1 MTVVGI
7 DVGGTFTDLYTAGE
21 NGAPT
26 RIVKV
31 PSTPDDPSQAVVDAL
46 TASGSDAASL
56 DTLLHGT
63 TIATNAIIERRG
75 ARCALVTTEGFR
87 DLLELGRRDR
97 PYMYGLW
104 GTARP
109 LIGRD
114 QRWEVSERLDH
125 RGRVVTPL
133 DEDGVRELGAA
144 LAQEDLE
151 AVVICFLHSY
161 ANPAHED
168 RARELLLEIKPDWHV
183 VTSSSVLREYYEFER
198 TSTAVVQGY
207 IEPLVARYAKR
218 LLGRLSEFGYDR
230 DALLM
235 QSNGGVVPV
244 SAVAQ
249 RAVHTIRSGPAA
261 GVIAATRIA
270 REAGLTHIVTGD
282 MGGTSFDVALS
293 VDGEPLE
300 SGLTQLDFRIPV
312 RVPMLDVR
320 TIGAGGGS
328 IASIDRGGML
338 RVGPRSAGAKPG
350 PVAFRRG
357 GTEATVTDANV
368 VLGRI
373 NAASMIGVDGG
384 TLDVEGARTAL
395 AAVGEPLG
403 LDAESAA
410 KAVLAVVNTRM
421 AGEIRLMTLD
431 QGLDPRDFSL
441 VIFGGAGPLH
451 GAAIAREMGIERMLV
466 PRYPGVLCA
475 LGCAAA
481 DVRYDFG
488 QTLEL
493 VLPRDFAGEAA
504 GALESTLA
512 ETFAAQRAD
521 GEAQLQRD
529 AISTEGVRVQ
539 HLLEMSYVGQVH
551 KIRVPIEAGDGAF
564 DWDTA
569 RVAAA
574 FDVAYERE
582 YGVTLPDNDP
592 MIVNA
597 ATVVIGLRPHT
608 SPTEAS
614 TGTGEPEVIGERD
627 ICFEEWTK
635 TPVYAREQLAP
646 GARLSGPAVIEQSDT
661 TVLVEPN
668 MDVLVDDHHNL
679 LVELR

>member
-1 MTVVGI
+1 MTVAGI
-7 DVGGTFTDLYTAGE
+7 DVGGTFTDLFIPAESGE
-21 NGAPT
+21 P
-26 RIVKV
+26 RVVKV
-31 PSTPDDPSQAVVDAL
+31 PSTPDDPSEAVLNAL
-46 TASGSDAASL
+46 AASGSEARSL
-56 DTLLHGT
+56 DAILHGT

-97 PYMYGLW
+97 PHMYGLW
-104 GTARP
+104 GAASP

-114 QRWEVSERLDH
+114 QRWEVRERLDN
-125 RGRVVTPL
+125 RGGVIVPL
-133 DEDGVRELGAA
+133 DEEQTRELA
-144 LAQEDLE
+144 LALSGESLE
-151 AVVICFLHSY
+151 AIVICFLHSY
-161 ANPAHED
+161 ANAAHEE
-168 RARELLLEIKPDWHV
+168 RAREIFLEVEPSWHV

-207 IEPLVARYAKR
+207 IQPLVARYAER
-218 LLGRLSEFGYDR
+218 LLERLHDFGYNR

-244 SAVAQ
+244 SVVAE

-300 SGLTQLDFRIPV
+300 SALTQLDFRIPV

-328 IASIDRGGML
+328 IAWVDRGGIL
-338 RVGPRSAGAKPG
+338 QVGPRSAGADPG

-357 GTEATVTDANV
+357 GTEPTVADANV

-373 NAASMIGVDGG
+373 NADAPIGVEGG
-384 TLDVEGARTAL
+384 TLDVEGARHAL
-395 AAVGEPLG
+395 GAVGEPLG
-403 LDAESAA
+403 LDAEEAA
-410 KAVLAVVNTRM
+410 QAVLAVVNTRM

-431 QGLDPRDFSL
+431 QGHDPRHFAL

-451 GAAIAREMGIERMLV
+451 GAAVAREMGLQRILV
-466 PRYPGVLCA
+466 PRHPGVLCA

-481 DVRYDFG
+481 DLRYDFG

-493 VLPRDFAGEAA
+493 IVRLDRAEAA
-504 GALESTLA
+504 DLEATLR
-512 ETFAAQRAD
+512 ETFAAQQAE
-521 GEAQLQRD
+521 GEANLERD
-529 AISTEGVRVQ
+529 AMATEKVRVQ

-551 KIRVPIEAGDGAF
+551 RLRVPVEAAWGAGRIA
-564 DWDTA
+564 D
-569 RVAAA
+569 A
-574 FDVAYERE
+574 FSAAYERE
-582 YGVTLPDNDP
+582 YGVTLPDNEI

-597 ATVVIGLRPHT
+597 STVVVGVRPRH
-608 SPTEAS
+608 PRAEAPARAGAS
-614 TGTGEPEVIGERD
+614 EPEPLGYREV
-627 ICFEEWTK
+627 CFTEWTS
-635 TPVYAREQLAP
+635 TPVYAREHFGP
-646 GARLSGPAVIEQSDT
+646 GSRVAGPAVIEQPDT
-661 TVLVEPN
+661 TVLVEPG
-668 MDVLVDDHHNL
+668 MHVHVDDALNL

>member
-21 NGAPT
+21 NGAAA

-31 PSTPDDPSQAVVDAL
+31 PSTPDDPSAAVVNAL
-46 TASGSDAASL
+46 IASGCDAASL

-75 ARCALVTTEGFR
+75 ARCALITTEGFR

-104 GTARP
+104 GVGRP

-114 QRWEVSERLDH
+114 QRWEVPERLDH
-125 RGRVVTPL
+125 RGRVVVPL
-133 DEDGVRELGAA
+133 DEDAVRELGTA

-151 AVVICFLHSY
+151 AIVVCFLHSY
-161 ANPAHED
+161 ANPAHEE
-168 RARELLLEIKPDWHV
+168 RAREILREVEPSWHV

-207 IEPLVARYAKR
+207 IEPLVARYAER

-244 SAVAQ
+244 SKVAQ

-261 GVIAATRIA
+261 GVIAATQIA

-338 RVGPRSAGAKPG
+338 QVGPRSAGAKPG
-350 PVAFRRG
+350 PAAFRRG

-373 NAASMIGVDGG
+373 NAESMIGVDGG
-384 TLDVEGARTAL
+384 TLDVEGARRAL

-403 LDAESAA
+403 LDAEQAA
-410 KAVLAVVNTRM
+410 KAVLAVVNMRM

-431 QGLDPRDFSL
+431 QGLDPRGFAL

-451 GAAIAREMGIERMLV
+451 GAAIAREMGIGRILV

-493 VLPRDFAGEAA
+493 VLPRDLAGEAA
-504 GALESTLA
+504 QMLESRLA
-512 ETFAAQRAD
+512 ETFAAQRAQ
-521 GEAQLQRD
+521 GEAQLARD
-529 AISTEGVRVQ
+529 AIATEGIRVQ

-551 KIRVPIEAGDGAF
+551 RIRVPVETGDPF

-569 RVAAA
+569 RVAVA
-574 FDVAYERE
+574 FEAAYERE
-582 YGVTLPDNDP
+582 YGVTLPENDV

-597 ATVVIGLRPHT
+597 ATVVVGIRPHALSAET
-608 SPTEAS
+608 AV
-614 TGTGEPEVIGERD
+614 GGGAEPEPIGERD
-627 ICFEEWTK
+627 VCFEEWTR
-635 TPVYAREQLAP
+635 TPVYAREQLEP

-668 MDVLVDDHHNL
+668 MDVLVDEHHTL
-679 LVELR
+679 LMELR